1 MLTDVERDEVARK
14 LAEAEQRCRPVDPL
28 AVDHPAIEV
37 CDAYEIQLIN
47 IRRRIEAG
55 AQLVGYKVGLTA
67 KVMQEMIGVDEPDF
81 GHLLEEM
88 RLEEDRPADASR
100 FCAARV
106 EAEIAFVLGADLEG
120 GECTVEAVLEATE
133 FVAPSIELIDTRI
146 KDWRIGVCDTIAD
159 NASSA
164 GFAIGAAR
172 VSPQNIDLEGI
183 EASLLVNGEKVATG
197 RSDAVMGHPARA
209 VAWFADQVR
218 QLGIELKAGDVIL
231 PGSCTKAI
239 DIHPGDEFV
248 ADFTGLGGVR
258 VDFG

>member
-1 MLTDVERDEVARK
+1 MLSAAVRDDIARR
-14 LAEAEQRCRPVDPL
+14 LAEAERRRRPVTPL
-28 AVDHPAIEV
+28 SVDHPAIEV
-37 CDAYEIQLIN
+37 PDAYEIQLIN
-47 IRRRIEAG
+47 IRRRTAAG
-55 AQLVGYKVGLTA
+55 ARIVGYKVGLTS

-88 RLEEDRPADASR
+88 RIEEDRPADASR

-106 EAEIAFVLGADLEG
+106 EAEIAFLLGADLPG
-120 GECTVEAVLEATE
+120 GRCTVDDVLDATE
-133 FVAPSIELIDTRI
+133 FVAPSIEVIDTRI
-146 KDWRIGVCDTIAD
+146 EDWRIGVCDTIAD

-172 VSPQNIDLEGI
+172 VAPDAIDLVGI
-183 EASLLVNGEKVATG
+183 EASLLANGEKVAAG

-209 VAWFADQVR
+209 VAWFADQMDG
-218 QLGIELKAGDVIL
+218 LGIHLKAGDIVL

-239 DIHPGDEFV
+239 DIHAGDEFV

-258 VDFG
+258 IAFG